1 MMDINLLRRLV
12 GRLSGGFVLAF
23 HDIPPEKMG
32 EFVELLQPARPV
44 PLSALVRRSTQ
55 GKRTRGLFAITVDD
69 GVGETVRT
77 LADLCRAKAWPA
89 TFYLPTDYIDTGNGM
104 AFQLWRVLKPLLP
117 PKRLQLKSS
126 VVDLTAS
133 GAVEELSRNMERAW
147 HLQRL
152 ESYLPATM
160 ELAEIVAREN
170 GITAASMRP
179 AAPISW
185 AEVESL
191 SKNPLLRFESH
202 GVSHAAM
209 SSLREDELEF
219 EMRHSQDVVTE
230 HTGRPCRHLAYP
242 FGSPTSIGARAPAVA
257 RRFYDSA
264 TTMLLGPV
272 DSADPW
278 MLPRIPLYPENSLLL
293 ARVKILLKCTSMRR
307 ITPDWATRGAT
318 HGRGIPGQTSRH
330 GRIA

>member
-1 MMDINLLRRLV
+1 VMGFDLLRQLVARLP
-12 GRLSGGFVLAF
+12 GGFVLAF
-23 HDIPPEKMG
+23 HDIPDQKFA
-32 EFVELLQPARPV
+32 EFVELLQAARPV
-44 PLSALVRRSTQ
+44 PLSGLVRRSTQ

-69 GVGETVRT
+69 GVGETVRA
-77 LADLCRAKAWPA
+77 LAELCRAKAWPV

-104 AFQLWRVLKPLLP
+104 AFHWWRLLKPWLP

-126 VVDLTAS
+126 VIDLTAS
-133 GAVEELSRNMERAW
+133 GAVEELSRNMERSW
-147 HLQRL
+147 HSQRL

-160 ELAEIVAREN
+160 ELAQIVAREN
-170 GITAASMRP
+170 ETAPALMRP
-179 AAPISW
+179 AVPITW

-202 GVSHAAM
+202 GVSHDAM

-219 EMRHSQDVVTE
+219 EMRYSRDVVTE

-242 FGSPTSIGARAPAVA
+242 FGSPVSIGDRAPAVA

-264 TTMLLGPV
+264 TTMSLGPV

-293 ARVKILLKCTSMRR
+293 ARLKILVKCTGMRR

-318 HGRGIPGQTSRH
+318 HVCGIPGQTSRH
-330 GRIA
+330 GRIV